1 MSTTKTRQAELI
13 VEGELDQYES
23 AYVDRLGKSIRA
35 CINMLK
41 KDKWLS
47 VVFQHW
53 NTAYFDAILTSAAQA
68 GADLRAAV
76 PQAGDTIWSMHKK
89 KGNESVLAAEI
100 NLACYKAVKP
110 KTTPET

>member
-1 MSTTKTRQAELI
+1 MPSRKTRQAELI
-13 VEGELDQYES
+13 VGGDLDLTES
-23 AYVDRLGKSIRA
+23 AYVDRLGKSIKA
-35 CINMLK
+35 CIDMLK

-76 PQAGDTIWSMHKK
+76 PQIGDTIWSMPKRK
-89 KGNESVLAAEI
+89 CDKSVSAGGV
-100 NLACYKAVKP
+100 N
-110 KTTPET
+110 

>member
-41 KDKWLS
+41 KDKWFS

-53 NTAYFDAILTSAAQA
+53 NTAYFDAILTTAAQA

-89 KGNESVLAAEI
+89 KSQESVLGGRI
-100 NLACYKAVKP
+100 NFPVF
-110 KTTPET
+110 